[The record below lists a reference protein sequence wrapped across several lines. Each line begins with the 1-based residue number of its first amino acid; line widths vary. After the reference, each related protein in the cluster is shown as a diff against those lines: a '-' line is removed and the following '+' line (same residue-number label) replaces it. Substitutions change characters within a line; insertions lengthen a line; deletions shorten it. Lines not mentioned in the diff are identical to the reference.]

1 MRPGFGFPGDDF
13 RIEQARRIYAGGLQF
28 ANQVQNEIDWWIFW
42 GRVAGG
48 SLGVFMVLLAFLAGR
63 MRAGDDPGLAS
74 STSKSPKA
82 STQTQ
87 TQSRSQSQSQ
97 AQTQTQSDPNPP
109 TTHSS

>member
-1 MRPGFGFPGDDF
+1 MPEKPRPRPPL
-13 RIEQARRIYAGGLQF
+13 RWQPT
-28 ANQVQNEIDWWIFW
+28 W

-74 STSKSPKA
+74 GTSKSPKA

-87 TQSRSQSQSQ
+87 SRSRSQTQTQSPPQ
-97 AQTQTQSDPNPP
+97 AQTQAQTQSDPNPP

>member
-1 MRPGFGFPGDDF
+1 MSEKPQPRPPL
-13 RIEQARRIYAGGLQF
+13 RWQPT
-28 ANQVQNEIDWWIFW
+28 W

-74 STSKSPKA
+74 GTSKSPKA

-87 TQSRSQSQSQ
+87 TPSPS
-97 AQTQTQSDPNPP
+97 QTQTQSDPNPP

>member
-1 MRPGFGFPGDDF
+1 MSEKPQPRPPL
-13 RIEQARRIYAGGLQF
+13 RWQPT
-28 ANQVQNEIDWWIFW
+28 W

-87 TQSRSQSQSQ
+87 SRSQSQTQSQSQ